1 MIMDEK
7 ESPIRKERRASSDR
21 RKFNDPNYKGPERR
35 SGQNRRAGKSR
46 REYFRIIYPL
56 ACRPKLIISGKE
68 YDVIDIS
75 EHGIRFTC
83 KEMNEFQPGLDVNIK
98 VTFNNSEPLDLKG
111 IVLRIDKKIAV
122 MSLTKSIPLDRIIAE
137 QRYIKLNY
145 PDYF

>member
-1 MIMDEK
+1 MGEK
-7 ESPIRKERRASSDR
+7 ESPIRKEGRSGVDR

-35 SGQNRRAGKSR
+35 SGRNR

-56 ACRPKLIISGKE
+56 ACRPKLIFSGNE

-75 EHGIRFTC
+75 EKGIKFIC
-83 KEMNEFQPGLDVNIK
+83 KEMNEFQQGLEVKINI
-98 VTFNNSEPLDLKG
+98 TFNNADPLALKG

-122 MSLTKSIPLDRIIAE
+122 LSLTESIPLDRIIAE

-145 PDYF
+145 PDYV